1 MDHITSFQLFNE
13 GLFGFGKPDEES
25 IKQAIGFLF
34 IKPPK
39 EDEFFYKELPDVG
52 TMKPFHTDPSVKETT
67 LMGLAKLLKKK
78 SLNQAEKINTKKIL
92 KYIKK
97 LKRMGKSDPGSIG
110 LELEG
115 FMKSYETNKNTF
127 DEMIM
132 NLN

>member
-1 MDHITSFQLFNE
+1 MNHITSFQLFNE

-52 TMKPFHTDPSVKETT
+52 TMKPFHTDPSVKKTT
-67 LMGLAKLLKKK
+67 LMGLAKLLNKK

-110 LELEG
+110 LELEE
-115 FMKSYETNKNTF
+115 FMKSYETNKNIF

>member
-1 MDHITSFQLFNE
+1 
-13 GLFGFGKPDEES
+13 
-25 IKQAIGFLF
+25 
-34 IKPPK
+34 
-39 EDEFFYKELPDVG
+39 
-52 TMKPFHTDPSVKETT
+52 MKPFHTDPSVKKTT
-67 LMGLAKLLKKK
+67 LMGLAKLLNKK

-110 LELEG
+110 LELEE
-115 FMKSYETNKNTF
+115 FMKSYETNKNIF